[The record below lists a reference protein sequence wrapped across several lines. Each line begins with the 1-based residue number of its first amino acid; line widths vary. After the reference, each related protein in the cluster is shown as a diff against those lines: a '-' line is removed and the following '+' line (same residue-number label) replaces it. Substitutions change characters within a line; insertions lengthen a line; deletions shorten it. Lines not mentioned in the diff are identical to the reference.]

1 MALGSVSASA
11 PDKSVRKEGFFNKLG
26 RKMGGD
32 PALVH
37 EGLIGGALG
46 GIVAGIISGIIAGIS
61 REGVLEEG
69 AGAAVSAVLAGL
81 FFGSI
86 VGFGLGILTG
96 AFVGVAARISSRRF
110 KLKPRWAAVLGATA
124 AGALVGAVLGNS
136 PVLALVGTGL
146 GCCGGF
152 LWTLVSAWAESSM
165 TASARSAPAM
175 DTDSTFRQRYEILE
189 SGQDH
194 SSYRSLRKGG

>member
-1 MALGSVSASA
+1 
-11 PDKSVRKEGFFNKLG
+11 
-26 RKMGGD
+26 MGGD

-46 GIVAGIISGIIAGIS
+46 GIVAGITSGIIAGIS

-96 AFVGVAARISSRRF
+96 AFVGVAARISSRRL
-110 KLKPRWAAVLGATA
+110 KLKPGWAAVLGGTI
-124 AGALVGAVLGNS
+124 AGAVVGAVLGNS
-136 PVLALVGTGL
+136 ALLALVGALL
-146 GCCGGF
+146 GCSGGS
-152 LWTLVSAWAESSM
+152 LWALVSAWVESSM
-165 TASARSAPAM
+165 TTSIRAAPTM

-189 SGQDH
+189 SGQDQA
-194 SSYRSLRKGG
+194 SYRSLRRGR

>member
-1 MALGSVSASA
+1 MALASVSAA
-11 PDKSVRKEGFFNKLG
+11 PEKRARKEGLFQKLG

-46 GIVAGIISGIIAGIS
+46 GIVAGIISGIIAGITKD
-61 REGVLEEG
+61 GVLDEG
-69 AGAAVSAVLAGL
+69 AGAAVAAVLAGL

-96 AFVGVAARISSRRF
+96 AFVGVSARISSRRF
-110 KLKPRWAAVLGATA
+110 KLKPRWAAVLGGTTA
-124 AGALVGAVLGNS
+124 GAIVGAIIGNSPLLALVGAVLG
-136 PVLALVGTGL
+136 
-146 GCCGGF
+146 CCGGL
-152 LWTLVSAWAESSM
+152 LWSLVSAWVESSM
-165 TASARSAPAM
+165 TESTRPAPTM
-175 DTDSTFRQRYEILE
+175 DADSTFRQRHEILE

-194 SSYRSLRKGG
+194 SSYRSLRKGR